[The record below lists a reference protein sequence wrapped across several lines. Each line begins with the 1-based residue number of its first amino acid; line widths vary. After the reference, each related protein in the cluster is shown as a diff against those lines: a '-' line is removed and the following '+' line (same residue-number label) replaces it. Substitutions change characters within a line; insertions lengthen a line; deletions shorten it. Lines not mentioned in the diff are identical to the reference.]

1 MDTQMMVWIAATGG
15 FASMISVIIALLA
28 GMRYG
33 THLRRMPAA
42 TALENVVER
51 LQVGHEELKRI
62 EAESRQQWQERNAL
76 KAELDGIIVRRK
88 EEEGRLQD
96 IRQELASLDSRR
108 TEIEKIREELAEG
121 RIQLAELVERR
132 TEYEQL
138 AMAIEKTRA
147 QLASLDERKAEI
159 EALDTAER
167 DARSRLTEALGKLD
181 YADRQVTTARAETA
195 RLAAEQKKLLTEIQG
210 FEEKKIQLQSELAQL
225 CQDHDPLVVECDKIR
240 QEIETASEDLKS
252 TRKQRQKIEEDL
264 DQLRF
269 MRASLEA
276 TTATTR
282 SELETVQ
289 TQLIALKDECKP
301 LAAELAELEATRK
314 QRFSLEEEL
323 ANLRAVRANT
333 EAAVTTSREVLA
345 VLQAELKKL
354 RKEQKP
360 LAEELDS
367 LRREIASNRERRQEL
382 EEALASLYTTR
393 AFTVEAVTKTQQEW
407 EAAKENLVAVQ
418 NELQPQQK
426 EMESLRRK
434 IAEARDRQQNLDD
447 EYDQTLAR
455 LKAIENRIEDKLKEL
470 QAIETPTG
478 DGEPETDSVLADLV
492 RSPACLSDQNH
503 SQPTASEQDALQQV
517 RRHLE
522 VLNLHFPERT
532 LYAFHTALK
541 IAPISP
547 LTVLAGISGTGK
559 SQLPRRY
566 AEAMGIHFLKIP
578 VQPRWDSPQDMLGFY
593 NYLEK
598 RYKATELARAL
609 VHFDPYNWPTQAA
622 TFKDRLLLVLLD
634 EMNLARVEYYFSEFL
649 SQLEGRPGPDQP
661 DRDGIHKSEITLD
674 IGGASGR
681 SCRIYPGHNMLFVGT
696 MNEDEST
703 QTLSDKVLDRA
714 NLLRFPRP
722 NRLVEE
728 ASTEPGAPMNAYLP
742 ASRWH
747 GWRRRFVEL
756 PDHLRSKITKL
767 VHELNGELDELH
779 RPFAHRVNQAMLA
792 YIANYPG
799 VAEPNRGDGWESAR
813 LAFAD
818 QLEQR
823 ILPKLRGIDL
833 ADVSISQP
841 LRKIGEMIRD
851 ELHDEALYAAFQRAS
866 QDDGSGRP
874 FLWMGVRREN
884 DS

>member
-1 MDTQMMVWIAATGG
+1 MDTQMMVWMVATGG
-15 FASMISVIIALLA
+15 FACMVSVIIALLA
-28 GMRYG
+28 GMRYNA
-33 THLRRMPAA
+33 HLRRMPAA
-42 TALENVVER
+42 TALEDIMER
-51 LQVGHEELKRI
+51 LMVGREELERV
-62 EAESRQQWQERNAL
+62 EAESQRQREERNAL

-88 EEEGRLQD
+88 EEAGRLQD
-96 IRQELASLDSRR
+96 IQQDLASLDSRR
-108 TEIEKIREELAEG
+108 AEIEKIRDELAEG

-138 AMAIEKTRA
+138 AMAIEKARA

-159 EALDTAER
+159 EAIDTAER

-181 YADRQVTTARAETA
+181 FIDRQVTTARVETE
-195 RLAAEQKKLLTEIQG
+195 RLAAEQKKLLTESQG
-210 FEEKKIQLQSELAQL
+210 LEEKKIHLQSELAQL
-225 CQDHDPLVVECDKIR
+225 WQERDPLAAELDKTR
-240 QEIETASEDLKS
+240 QELEAASEDLRS
-252 TRKQRQKIEEDL
+252 ARKQRQEIQEEL
-264 DQLRF
+264 DQFRF
-269 MRASLEA
+269 MRASIEA

-282 SELETVQ
+282 IDLETVQ
-289 TQLIALKDECKP
+289 TELAQLKEEHQP
-301 LAAELAELEATRK
+301 LMAELD
-314 QRFSLEEEL
+314 
-323 ANLRAVRANT
+323 N
-333 EAAVTTSREVLA
+333 
-345 VLQAELKKL
+345 
-354 RKEQKP
+354 
-360 LAEELDS
+360 
-367 LRREIASNRERRQEL
+367 LRREIATCRDRRRETEEELGSLYAARALAESAVSKAHDDLKAVQAELAQLQPHKTEL
-382 EEALASLYTTR
+382 ESL
-393 AFTVEAVTKTQQEW
+393 
-407 EAAKENLVAVQ
+407 L
-418 NELQPQQK
+418 
-426 EMESLRRK
+426 RK
-434 IAEARDRQQNLDD
+434 IAEVRDRQQNLDD
-447 EYDQTLAR
+447 EYYQKQAR
-455 LKAIENRIEDKLKEL
+455 LKEIEERLKER
-470 QAIETPTG
+470 QATEAPAGGI
-478 DGEPETDSVLADLV
+478 EPETDSVLADLV
-492 RSPACLSDQNH
+492 RPPICLSDHAPPQ
-503 SQPTASEQDALQQV
+503 QATSEQDALQQV
-517 RRHLE
+517 RQHLE
-522 VLNLHFPERT
+522 ALKLHFPERT

-566 AEAMGIHFLKIP
+566 AEAMGVHFLKIP

-609 VHFDPYNWPTQAA
+609 VHFDPYNWKAEA
-622 TFKDRLLLVLLD
+622 ERFRDRLLLVLLD

-674 IGGASGR
+674 IGGASGKT
-681 SCRIYPGHNMLFVGT
+681 CRIYPGHNMLFVGT

-722 NRLVEE
+722 NKLVEE
-728 ASTEPGAPMNAYLP
+728 ASTEAGAPIDAYLP

-747 GWRRRFVEL
+747 GWRRRFGEL

-767 VHELNGELDELH
+767 VHDLNSELDELH

-799 VAEPNRGDGWESAR
+799 VAEPRRGDGWESAR

-833 ADVSISQP
+833 GDHSNSQP
-841 LRKIGEMIRD
+841 LRQIGEMIRD
-851 ELHDEALYAAFQRAS
+851 DLHDEVLYAAFQRAS
-866 QDDGSGRP
+866 QDGDSGRP
-874 FLWMGVRREN
+874 FLWMGVRREEVA
-884 DS
+884 

>member
-1 MDTQMMVWIAATGG
+1 MDTQMMVWMAATGG
-15 FASMISVIIALLA
+15 FACMVSVIIALLA
-28 GMRYG
+28 GMRYS

-42 TALENVVER
+42 TALEDIVER
-51 LQVGHEELKRI
+51 LMVRREELERV
-62 EAESRQQWQERNAL
+62 EAESQRQREERNAL

-88 EEEGRLQD
+88 EEEERLQD
-96 IRQELASLDSRR
+96 IQQDLASLDSRR
-108 TEIEKIREELAEG
+108 AEIEKIRDELAEG
-121 RIQLAELVERR
+121 RTQLAELVQRR
-132 TEYEQL
+132 AEYEQL
-138 AMAIEKTRA
+138 VTAIEKTRV

-159 EALDTAER
+159 EALAAAER
-167 DARSRLTEALGKLD
+167 DARTRLTEALGKLD
-181 YADRQVTTARAETA
+181 YIDRQVTTARAETE
-195 RLAAEQKKLLTEIQG
+195 RLTADQKKLLTESQG
-210 FEEKKIQLQSELAQL
+210 LEEKKTQLQSQLAQL
-225 CQDHDPLVVECDKIR
+225 WQERDPLAAELDKTR
-240 QEIETASEDLKS
+240 QELEAASEDLRS
-252 TRKQRQKIEEDL
+252 ARRQRQQIEEEL

-269 MRASLEA
+269 MRASIEA
-276 TTATTR
+276 TTGTAR
-282 SELETVQ
+282 IKLETVQ
-289 TQLIALKDECKP
+289 TELAILKEEHQPLIA
-301 LAAELAELEATRK
+301 
-314 QRFSLEEEL
+314 
-323 ANLRAVRANT
+323 
-333 EAAVTTSREVLA
+333 
-345 VLQAELKKL
+345 
-354 RKEQKP
+354 
-360 LAEELDS
+360 ELDS
-367 LRREIASNRERRQEL
+367 LRREIATCRDRRRET
-382 EEALASLYTTR
+382 EEELASLYAAR
-393 AFTVEAVTKTQQEW
+393 AVAETAVSK
-407 EAAKENLVAVQ
+407 AHDDLKVAQ
-418 NELQPQQK
+418 TELAELQPHK
-426 EMESLRRK
+426 TELESLRRK

-455 LKAIENRIEDKLKEL
+455 LKEVEDRLKER
-470 QAIETPTG
+470 QAIEVPTG
-478 DGEPETDSVLADLV
+478 GPEPETDSVLADLV
-492 RSPACLSDQNH
+492 RPPACLSDQNYP
-503 SQPTASEQDALQQV
+503 QPAASEQDSLQRV
-517 RRHLE
+517 RQHLE

-566 AEAMGIHFLKIP
+566 AEAVGIHFLKIP

-609 VHFDPYNWPTQAA
+609 VHFDPYHWPTEAER
-622 TFKDRLLLVLLD
+622 FRDRLLLVLLD

-661 DRDGIHKSEITLD
+661 DMDGIHKSAITLD

-722 NRLVEE
+722 NKLIEE
-728 ASTEPGAPMNAYLP
+728 ASTEAGAPVDAYLP

-747 GWRRRFVEL
+747 GWRRRFGEL

-767 VHELNGELDELH
+767 VHDLNSELDELH

-799 VAEPNRGDGWESAR
+799 VAEPSRRDGWESAR

-833 ADVSISQP
+833 ADASNSQP

-851 ELHDEALYAAFQRAS
+851 ELHDDALYGAFQRAS

-874 FLWMGVRREN
+874 FLWMGVRREEAA
-884 DS
+884 